1 MRDETEAR
9 FRRLLERHDRE
20 SLRAVTP
27 DERRALRAREWDTQF
42 LEKAE
47 TVVRPIL
54 ARLHTLMHDHGLRS
68 GIVLNKRRTEPD
80 GSATPASITFEF
92 QVLTDPET
100 HGFPITLPTLAFI
113 GDPVHGMIMVHEN
126 SVLPFIGGHVGII
139 DQCPIEGLTGDFVER
154 HLFSIAAKVL
164 RGTDVE

>member
-54 ARLHTLMHDHGLRS
+54 ARLQ
-68 GIVLNKRRTEPD
+68 P
-80 GSATPASITFEF
+80 
-92 QVLTDPET
+92 LT
-100 HGFPITLPTLAFI
+100 
-113 GDPVHGMIMVHEN
+113 
-126 SVLPFIGGHVGII
+126 
-139 DQCPIEGLTGDFVER
+139 
-154 HLFSIAAKVL
+154 
-164 RGTDVE
+164 